1 EPRDPALLLPLESAF
16 AVRGDL
22 EAQVRVLKLLAESLS
37 EPSLQAQAL
46 TTAGSILESR
56 LQRPEEA
63 ASLFRESFAIEKR
76 DRQLLSII
84 RRIAARDDREEEL
97 IAALEAE
104 IALLG
109 EHAAPAGFELAKV
122 HERAGRDAEALE
134 ALLAARKVAPA
145 DPLILSELAAIYERT
160 ERPSELADVLNAWAS
175 HISDEG
181 ELVAINLRLAALY
194 EESLE
199 QELMAVAPYQAI
211 LARIPGHA
219 TALAGL
225 GKLFHRM
232 KNWEGLLGVYEAEI
246 AASEDVRNKAIRL
259 FRAAEVLE
267 EKLDR
272 EDDAMLRYA
281 GCLQLPPGCLPAQKA
296 LTRLYEK
303 RGQWADLVAMYEQD
317 LLQTH
322 DREQIIATLNK
333 IAILHED
340 RLNALDGAIECM
352 RRILELA
359 PDHLATLHNLARLLE
374 RAGRFHELLEV
385 HELEASHAN
394 DTKQVLSLYHRNAEI
409 LDEQLQDRA
418 GATAAYERLLQLS
431 PSYLPALK
439 ALGRLYAQEGRWEDL
454 IRMCRA
460 E

>member
-1 EPRDPALLLPLESAF
+1 SSDVCSS
-16 AVRGDL
+16 DL
-22 EAQVRVLKLLAESLS
+22 
-37 EPSLQAQAL
+37 
-46 TTAGSILESR
+46 
-56 LQRPEEA
+56 
-63 ASLFRESFAIEKR
+63 
-76 DRQLLSII
+76 
-84 RRIAARDDREEEL
+84 
-97 IAALEAE
+97 
-104 IALLG
+104 
-109 EHAAPAGFELAKV
+109 
-122 HERAGRDAEALE
+122 
-134 ALLAARKVAPA
+134 
-145 DPLILSELAAIYERT
+145 
-160 ERPSELADVLNAWAS
+160 
-175 HISDEG
+175 
-181 ELVAINLRLAALY
+181 
-194 EESLE
+194 
-199 QELMAVAPYQAI
+199 
-211 LARIPGHA
+211 
-219 TALAGL
+219 
-225 GKLFHRM
+225 
-232 KNWEGLLGVYEAEI
+232 
-246 AASEDVRNKAIRL
+246 
-259 FRAAEVLE
+259 AAEVLE

-272 EDDAMLRYA
+272 EDDAILRYNE
-281 GCLQLPPGCLPAQKA
+281 CLQLQPGFLPAQKA

-460 E
+460 EAEIAPSPDHAATLVFKIGELYEHRLGDLDRAIASYEETLMLAPSSFPAMRSLARIYRAQGE